1 MPKIIPKPQIMEY
14 LGLMS
19 SELNHTNYD
28 RAYIVKIIGL
38 LYFVNSGVM
47 TGN

>member
-19 SELNHTNYD
+19 SELNPPTYG
-28 RAYIVKIIGL
+28 RAYIVKTIGL
-38 LYFVNSGVM
+38 LYVVNSGR
-47 TGN
+47 NDR